1 MSSEAVRG
9 LTKGALSFF
18 SGTFLSRITGLIR
31 DVSMAFFF
39 GSHPALAAFMVAYRL
54 ANLFRRLLGEG
65 PLPSGFVP
73 HFELIRKESP
83 QDGARFFRD
92 VFFSLFF
99 LLIGVLCLS
108 EVGLLALIKYSSL
121 AESAKE
127 ILHLTFLMM
136 PGILF
141 ICLYGI
147 SSALLQCE
155 KKFFFPSMAPSLFNV
170 VWILS
175 VFLFRNSIPSEAVL
189 GLSLAVVLGFFVQ
202 WVFLAPLMKNYL
214 RALLGWKEIF
224 SFRFFSSEVKAV
236 IKPFLFGL
244 IGVASTQINSA
255 LDAVFARYASLE
267 GPAYLWF
274 AIRIEQLPI
283 ALFGI
288 ALSSALL
295 PPLSRAIAAGNWT
308 QFKELMRFSLT
319 RTFSFIFPC
328 SVALF
333 ALASSGVNLLYG
345 RGDFSMEA
353 TSQTIYCLWGYGLGL
368 IPAVLIL
375 LMAPAFYSQKD
386 FKTPM
391 RASALSVAI
400 NVFLNALFVFAFDF
414 GAFSI
419 ALSTSIAS
427 WFNFLVLARALR
439 GRNVWEAGS
448 GVFKSLYKTAACSL
462 FAGGVAIGVGYFLVD
477 DQTISIFVKGMV
489 SFPRV
494 ILRQLVQFLTLS
506 GVFIFTFIAA
516 VWVCKVEDVLLF
528 LGMASK
534 KGLVKE

>member
-1 MSSEAVRG
+1 MSSESLRG
-9 LTKGALSFF
+9 LTRGALSFF
-18 SGTFLSRITGLIR
+18 SGTFLSRITGLVR
-31 DVSMAFFF
+31 DVSMAFCF

-73 HFELIRKESP
+73 HFEMIRKESP
-83 QDGARFFRD
+83 QAGARFFRD
-92 VFFSLFF
+92 VFFSLLI
-99 LLIGVLCLS
+99 LLLGVLCLS
-108 EVGLLALIKYSSL
+108 EVSLFALIKYSSL
-121 AESAKE
+121 TSSYKE
-127 ILHLTFLMM
+127 ILHLMFLMM

-147 SSALLQCE
+147 STALLQCE
-155 KKFFFPSMAPSLFNV
+155 KKFFFPSMAPSLFNI
-170 VWILS
+170 VWIS
-175 VFLFRNSIPSEAVL
+175 AVFVFRHSLPSEAVL
-189 GLSLAVVLGFFVQ
+189 GLSLAVVLGFFMQ
-202 WVFLAPLMKNYL
+202 WAFLVPLMKNYL
-214 RALLGWKEIF
+214 RALISWKEIF
-224 SFRFFSSEVKAV
+224 SFQFFSGEVKAV
-236 IKPFLFGL
+236 IKPFLLGV
-244 IGVASTQINSA
+244 IGVASTQVNSA
-255 LDAVFARYASLE
+255 LDALFARYASLE

-308 QFKELMRFSLT
+308 QFRELMRFSLT

-333 ALASSGVNLLYG
+333 VLASSGVNLLYG
-345 RGDFSMEA
+345 RGDFSMNA

-391 RASALSVAI
+391 RASMLSVAVNI
-400 NVFLNALFVFAFDF
+400 FLNALFVFAFKW

-419 ALSTSIAS
+419 ALATSVAA
-427 WFNFLVLARALR
+427 WVNFLVLAQALKN
-439 GRNVWEAGS
+439 RNIWEGER
-448 GVFKSLYKTAACSL
+448 GVFTSFYKTTLCSL
-462 FAGGVAIGVGYFLVD
+462 GAGVLTLGVGYFLVE
-477 DQTISIFVKGMV
+477 DQTIDILSKEIV

-494 ILRQLVQFLTLS
+494 AFRQLFQFLSLS
-506 GVFIFTFIAA
+506 GLFILTFISS
-516 VWVCKVEDVLLF
+516 VWLFKVEDVLLL
-528 LGMASK
+528 LGMSPK
-534 KGLVKE
+534 KDLVKE